1 VEVLSLGGLYVERK
15 TLFHK
20 LDPRAKIVWA
30 LLVLVASVTTQFDG
44 LKALPVFASTLAA
57 LSLSG
62 LGAGLALLI
71 VVNAS
76 AFLAAVTL
84 IWAGVYSSQGVL
96 LLALGPLRLT
106 DVGLKVAFG
115 KFFLIMNPVLAFA
128 ALFASTR
135 PYHLMWA
142 LEKLGAPSK
151 VALTF
156 TLALN
161 LLPSTVRAVREVTE
175 AQVARGLALDRG
187 GVVQRLRNYA
197 PIIVP
202 MIARLL
208 SDVWDLSMVLAS
220 RYAGYARRTYVFEPR
235 WSVRDTA
242 FTLLSLLLYGG
253 VAAWSLALW

>member
-1 VEVLSLGGLYVERK
+1 MSLGGLYVERA

-20 LDPRAKIVWA
+20 LDPRAKILWI
-30 LLVLVASVTTQFDG
+30 LLVLAASVTTQFDG

-62 LGAGLALLI
+62 LGAGLALLL

-84 IWAGVYSSQGVL
+84 IWAGTYSSQGVL
-96 LLALGPLRLT
+96 LLAVGPLRLT
-106 DVGLKVAFG
+106 DLGLKVALG

-128 ALFASTR
+128 VLFASTK
-135 PYHLMWA
+135 PYHIMWA
-142 LEKLGAPSK
+142 LERIGAPSK

-161 LLPSTVRAVREVTE
+161 LLPSTVKAVREVTE

-187 GVVQRLRNYA
+187 GIVQRLRNYA
-197 PIIVP
+197 PVIVP

-220 RYAGYARRTYVFEPR
+220 RYAGYAKRTYVFEPR
-235 WSVRDTA
+235 WSSRDTA
-242 FTLLSLLLYGG
+242 FTLLSLLFYGG
-253 VAAWSLALW
+253 IVAWGLALW